1 MNLLYT
7 EPFTKVI
14 LKPYLGSL
22 TPTTSI
28 KQLHILVRS
37 EPSVKL
43 LLNETPKASICFLKP
58 KILPKYL
65 KVPFIKRSSSIVLAL
80 DPMARRNKIAK
91 LEELRA
97 GTDII
102 DQYIRDDKAPLRPY
116 FSSRTNL
123 PLQGSDWEYDSD
135 CDATEDWLIEEKHA
149 LLDDFDDVSNLE
161 KTFIKLW
168 DAFIMSWAIIP
179 DYSIPSSCLEFV
191 RQNGITLIE
200 SNLRQKFLLHMFN
213 LWDFRLVS
221 SRHILMCM
229 AELDSIAG

>member
-1 MNLLYT
+1 
-7 EPFTKVI
+7 
-14 LKPYLGSL
+14 
-22 TPTTSI
+22 
-28 KQLHILVRS
+28 
-37 EPSVKL
+37 
-43 LLNETPKASICFLKP
+43 
-58 KILPKYL
+58 
-65 KVPFIKRSSSIVLAL
+65 
-80 DPMARRNKIAK
+80 
-91 LEELRA
+91 
-97 GTDII
+97 
-102 DQYIRDDKAPLRPY
+102 
-116 FSSRTNL
+116 L

-149 LLDDFDDVSNLE
+149 VSYRPKCLFFPLLRVFIAHFASSPRMHVCLHLQLLDDFDDVSNLE

>member
-1 MNLLYT
+1 VNLLYT

-58 KILPKYL
+58 KILPKHL

-91 LEELRA
+91 LVRSILLCYEMSKILSSYV
-97 GTDII
+97 
-102 DQYIRDDKAPLRPY
+102 QLRPHVSFLSHLFFDCRRNSGQGLILSTSIY
-116 FSSRTNL
+116 EMIRLHFARISVVEQICPCRAATGNMTVIVTLLRIGLSKKNMRLVIGPSAFFFPFLEYLSLTLL
-123 PLQGSDWEYDSD
+123 PL
-135 CDATEDWLIEEKHA
+135 CACMCVCI
-149 LLDDFDDVSNLE
+149 
-161 KTFIKLW
+161 
-168 DAFIMSWAIIP
+168 
-179 DYSIPSSCLEFV
+179 YSYWM
-191 RQNGITLIE
+191 TLMTCQI
-200 SNLRQKFLLHMFN
+200 
-213 LWDFRLVS
+213 
-221 SRHILMCM
+221 
-229 AELDSIAG
+229 